1 MKEEYEYIPNGL
13 ENDIKNV
20 VYKDNFNERVGR
32 ETGTIDIVGFEIGIH
47 SCQSWRH
54 ETTTFH
60 CKLQDMI
67 KHRYSKETN
76 EISNEPLLYRELERI
91 YDVLQNVERTHDL

>member
-20 VYKDNFNERVGR
+20 VYKDNFNERVGH

-47 SCQSWRH
+47 SCQS
-54 ETTTFH
+54 
-60 CKLQDMI
+60 
-67 KHRYSKETN
+67 
-76 EISNEPLLYRELERI
+76 
-91 YDVLQNVERTHDL
+91 